1 MSIETVLLAG
11 ILAVVCAAFSAQLA
25 TAKHRDP
32 AGFALVGL
40 LFGPLGVLNVI
51 FAWHG
56 DDPDFQARHAAREQR
71 RLAKLPQP
79 FVPVRHQ
86 PLRHR
91 SSTSPRGRSRC
102 TTEPPPFSR

>member
-11 ILAVVCAAFSAQLA
+11 ILAVICAAFSAQLA

-86 PLRHR
+86 PL
-91 SSTSPRGRSRC
+91 TAPVQY
-102 TTEPPPFSR
+102 EPAR